1 MTSKTFM
8 QFLIT
13 VLSISCLLF
22 GTQNAQATE
31 YDYSDSDFSSSIS
44 APWIRET
51 YEDSYAFDENGETRL
66 TWNAYYFNSDSV
78 ITYEV
83 EFGTKEDFSDAV
95 TYTTSEPSLTLSKS
109 VFGTN
114 GGKFYFRVRA
124 CENGYNYSNW
134 SDTAEAIYV
143 KINKANF
150 PGMYKL
156 LEEGGRQMN
165 FEGGYDTYTY
175 DSNEDGWL
183 DPYEIHNIWGL
194 FTASVKKT
202 KDGKIYYEPHVK
214 ISSLKGVEYLTNLS
228 TISLYQYSGKKVD
241 CTDNPRMHS
250 IRISGIT
257 SNKITVISPTAKTVD
272 VEATYTNKN
281 FKAINLSKCPN
292 AIQISA
298 YGNNG
303 TPKLKLPKVKTNLKE
318 LSVSDLGMK
327 TLDLNPYT
335 NLQLLYVYNSDITSV
350 KLNKCTDLRY
360 LYFYYCSNIK
370 SLDLS
375 QNKKLIGFATV
386 SAPGLT
392 ASSVKGYK
400 NAKKVTFNSKDG
412 KWWYGTEEYQ
422 ELMQS
427 LWQS

>member
-1 MTSKTFM
+1 MTSKTFK

-272 VEATYTNKN
+272 VEADYNNKK
-281 FKAINLSKCPN
+281 FTKINLLKCPN
-292 AIQISA
+292 AVDIYA
-298 YGNNG
+298 YGNEA
-303 TPKLKLPKVKTNLKE
+303 TPTLILPKVKNKLKQ
-318 LSVSDLGMK
+318 LSISDLGMN
-327 TLDLNPYT
+327 TLDLNSYT
-335 NLQLLYVYNSDITSV
+335 NLQLLYIYKSDIT
-350 KLNKCTDLRY
+350 KLKTNKCTDLRY
-360 LYFYYCSNIK
+360 LYFWHCDKLK
-370 SLDLS
+370 SIDLS
-375 QNKKLIGFATV
+375 KNTKLT
-386 SAPGLT
+386 GL
-392 ASSVKGYK
+392 SVYKSPWLTTKTIKGYK
-400 NAKKVTFNSKDG
+400 NAKKSTINTGEG
-412 KWWYGTEEYQ
+412 KWWYGTSSYEK
-422 ELMQS
+422 LMKK
-427 LWQS
+427 LYD